1 MKAIM
6 LVAGYATRLKKLTEN
21 KPKGLLLLN
30 NKPIINYTFEKLE
43 KIGVIDEAILVS
55 NSKFYEQFLEWARE
69 YKGKIKISVLNDET
83 TSNDNRLG
91 AIGDLCFA
99 IEKLKVNDEIMVF
112 VSDNYF
118 TYELKDFYDFYINK
132 KANCIL
138 GCEFADLEYLGTGF
152 AVVCVDE
159 ENKVIDLIEKPL
171 KDSNLTVKDLRS
183 NLGAYATYIYT
194 KDTCNLIKE
203 YLKEGNNKDA
213 PGNLPAWLCKRNDT
227 PVYFYTFK
235 GECYDIGTPEVYY
248 NLDKKLK
255 QN

>member
-1 MKAIM
+1 M

-99 IEKLKVNDEIMVF
+99 IEKLKVNEEIMVF

-132 KANCIL
+132 K
-138 GCEFADLEYLGTGF
+138 G
-152 AVVCVDE
+152 VQ
-159 ENKVIDLIEKPL
+159 
-171 KDSNLTVKDLRS
+171 R
-183 NLGAYATYIYT
+183 
-194 KDTCNLIKE
+194 
-203 YLKEGNNKDA
+203 DA
-213 PGNLPAWLCKRNDT
+213 K
-227 PVYFYTFK
+227 
-235 GECYDIGTPEVYY
+235 I
-248 NLDKKLK
+248 
-255 QN
+255 Q